1 MGNLWRILILF
12 RRILWVIKIEN
23 GVLVMGINHKKLYL
37 LVFVLAVTFLANF
50 SSVSADADYNNA
62 IKAAPNGITLNGIFQ
77 PGTGAGVSSASK
89 TVNLTSGNVITTD
102 ANAAAKSVVTITDNK
117 DQKAAIW
124 STDGNTFDLNKDA
137 TASMW
142 MYFGNAAA
150 QSGDGMA
157 LVLQND
163 AKGNAAISTGNG
175 ETLGVWANDILAET
189 GYFNKTSG
197 YSDVSTLVKTG
208 IQNSWAL
215 EFDTYNNA
223 SKNAGNGF
231 DTNAVKN
238 NHIASGYPGDTNN
251 YVQQV
256 NKIAGSIFLP
266 SYADYFY
273 NQNHLGLIDYGAN
286 LSNGLWH
293 HVTLKYSAGTS
304 ATGSM
309 TYTIDDK
316 NPQTNVMATGK
327 SATVS
332 IDKSKFNSNGAVRW
346 GFTGSTGGNYEN
358 NLVMFEKVPGLV
370 DATASQTVTDTTQK
384 NKDVTNDGLVHSG
397 DSLDF
402 VTNLKYLSGKQDW
415 KAISA
420 NLKVPNNVTLKTGTI
435 AYSGAATDSETIDLT
450 KMSNGDIVKVL
461 KNNLSTA
468 KYSSAKV
475 TLTGTAD
482 KVAAD
487 TVVNSPISGFSG
499 SNAVIQSNAAKFTIG
514 GTRTLT
520 ISGINDIKV
529 NQKEAATVAGTVVS
543 SLGGTFPAGTTT
555 ASIKVNGSYSVSANV
570 GTDGKFSVSVPSTQL
585 KVGKNPYTVM
595 ATDQYGNQTTSYTAD
610 IIVNSNKPTFTLDD
624 SGTTVNVPYSLSYHE
639 SDDSATIKTYYQEGS
654 NAPVLM
660 ETFDNVK
667 ADQDHSGTYKLPD
680 NLAVGSHVLSV
691 YAVDTDGNKSDVKT
705 ITVVVSGAM
714 GLTTNG
720 SLNFGTTKIP
730 GKTTI
735 LPRQTDFSVAL
746 ETSLPGTWKLTVSAS
761 DLTSDSNTIK
771 DAIVYRATAGD
782 KAQVL
787 GATGLE
793 ILSGT
798 STTKTT
804 TVPWDKDAGVLIKAD
819 PSEIHSDSY
828 TAKVEW
834 TLSNTP
840 NS

>member
-1 MGNLWRILILF
+1 M
-12 RRILWVIKIEN
+12 
-23 GVLVMGINHKKLYL
+23 MGIKHKKLNL
-37 LVFVLAVTFLANF
+37 LVFVLAATFLAGF
-50 SSVSADADYNNA
+50 SSVSAAETDYNYA
-62 IKAAPNGITLNGIFQ
+62 IQTAPSGITLNGIFQ
-77 PGTGAGVSSASK
+77 PGTGAGVSSVSK

-117 DQKAAIW
+117 NQKAAVW
-124 STDGNTFDLNKDA
+124 STDGNTFDLNKDS

-142 MYFGNAAA
+142 VYLGNGGAAA
-150 QSGDGMA
+150 GDGMA

-163 AKGNAAISTGNG
+163 AKGNAAISTGSG
-175 ETLGVWANDILAET
+175 ETLGVWANDILAEGIFGT
-189 GYFNKTSG
+189 TSG
-197 YSDVSTLVKTG
+197 YSNVSTLAKTG

-215 EFDTYNNA
+215 EFDTFNNGGQT
-223 SKNAGNGF
+223 SGNSF
-231 DTNAVKN
+231 DNTAVTG
-238 NHIASGYPGDTNN
+238 NHIASGYPGDTNS
-251 YVQQV
+251 YTQQ
-256 NKIAGSIFLP
+256 KKETGFLP
-266 SYADYFY
+266 THTAYFY
-273 NQNHLGLIDYGAN
+273 YQNHLGLIDYGAN

-293 HVTLKYSAGTS
+293 HLTLKYSAGTS

-309 TYTIDDK
+309 TYIIDDK
-316 NPQTNVMATGK
+316 NPKTNVMTAGK

-332 IDKSKFNSNGAVRW
+332 IDKAKFNSNGAVRW
-346 GFTGSTGGNYEN
+346 GFTGSTGGSYET

-370 DATASQTVTDTTQK
+370 DATATQTVTDTTQK
-384 NKDVTNDGLVHSG
+384 NKDVTNDGLVQAG

-402 VTNLKYLSGKQDW
+402 VTNLKYLGGKQDW

-420 NLKVPNNVTLKTGTI
+420 GLKVPNNVTLKTGTI

-450 KMSNGDIVKVL
+450 KMSNGEIVKVL
-461 KNNLSTA
+461 KNDLSTA

-487 TVVNSPISGFSG
+487 TVVNSPVSEFSG

-529 NQKEAATVAGTVVS
+529 NQNEAATIAGTVVS

-555 ASIKVNGSYSVSANV
+555 AAIKVNGSYSVSANV
-570 GTDGKFSVSVPSTQL
+570 GTDGKFSVSVPSNQL
-585 KVGKNPYTVM
+585 KVGKNPYTVI
-595 ATDQYGNQTTSYTAD
+595 ATDQYGNQTTSYTAN

-624 SGTTVNVPYSLSYHE
+624 SGKTVNAPYSLSYHE

-660 ETFDNVK
+660 ETYDNLKVG
-667 ADQDHSGTYKLPD
+667 QDHSGTYKLPD
-680 NLAVGSHVLSV
+680 NLTVGNHVLTV
-691 YAVDTDGNKSDVKT
+691 YAVDTDGNKSDMRT

-735 LPRQTDFSVAL
+735 VPRQTDFSVAL

-761 DLTSDSNTIK
+761 DLISKSNTIK

-782 KAQVL
+782 NAQVL
-787 GATGLE
+787 GSASLE

-804 TVPWDKDAGVLIKAD
+804 TVPWAKDAGVLIKAD
-819 PSEIHSDSY
+819 PSEIHSDAY
-828 TAKVEW
+828 TAQVKWV
-834 TLSNTP
+834 LSNTP
-840 NS
+840 TS